1 MVCLVVWAAWEEWVE
16 WECNTIP
23 VQNTL
28 RTRVKQI
35 RNPQKEIS
43 GGFFYFTKLPSLNLP
58 TSLLPSAKVKVPC
71 P

>member
-28 RTRVKQI
+28 STRVKKI

-43 GGFFYFTKLPSLNLP
+43 WGFFSDISNL
-58 TSLLPSAKVKVPC
+58 K
-71 P
+71 